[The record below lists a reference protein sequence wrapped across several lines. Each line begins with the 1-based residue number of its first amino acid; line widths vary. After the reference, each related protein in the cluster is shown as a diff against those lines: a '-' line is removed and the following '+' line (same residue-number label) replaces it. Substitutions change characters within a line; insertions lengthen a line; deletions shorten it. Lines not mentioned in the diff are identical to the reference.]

1 MKEVIAINYLCLY
14 AMIEMVLKDIDE
26 MNWDQIQLANQ
37 FGVVLPEGNSIN
49 GIDNVTYC
57 IDERK
62 CGAHIN
68 IESLNSFFSMENIPL
83 RATILDSNPFN
94 CYDEA
99 ETNDRNKYIVYL
111 YSYGSLNNDP
121 KKRNIGHASIKISDI
136 RNGIVSIYDPGP
148 VGAGI
153 KEVRLSKLYDAI
165 GESNGGILIIERIA
179 ING

>member
-68 IESLNSFFSMENIPL
+68 IESLNSFF
-83 RATILDSNPFN
+83 
-94 CYDEA
+94 
-99 ETNDRNKYIVYL
+99 
-111 YSYGSLNNDP
+111 
-121 KKRNIGHASIKISDI
+121 
-136 RNGIVSIYDPGP
+136 
-148 VGAGI
+148 
-153 KEVRLSKLYDAI
+153 
-165 GESNGGILIIERIA
+165 
-179 ING
+179 